1 MANEIRTNLTVSVS
15 NGSFKDNFQPGTIQ
29 MNQSTAAGGNPGT
42 VNIGTSEEDVAFGD
56 VTPGLIV
63 MQNLDSTN
71 FVKFGPKNGSNAMQL
86 MGKISPGKIAY
97 FELGSGVTLRMQA
110 DTAACNV
117 LIKGYST

>member
-1 MANEIRTNLTVSVS
+1 MANEIRTNLTVNVS

-42 VNIGTSEEDVAFGD
+42 VAIGTSEEDVAFGD
-56 VTPGLIV
+56 VTPGLVV
-63 MQNLDSTN
+63 MQNLDPTN
-71 FVKFGPKNGSNAMQL
+71 FVKYGPKSAGSMVL

-97 FELGSGVTLRMQA
+97 FELGAAVTLRMVA
-110 DTAACNV
+110 DTGACNV